1 MKKIFVLLL
10 IMFSPIDLFAQSL
23 GTNNCFNADRY
34 KFREDILYPEI
45 EIKIRGQW
53 ETFRLLDEI
62 ADLFQYKCEEI
73 ELNGYGSKELVI
85 RWSNSLYGSGGG
97 TTTKGVQIWDLDS
110 GIRLLNEIVSCS
122 EESFPRDGA
131 SYYFMECKKQIEFIN
146 QTIKIYKKVCEIEGA
161 HSKDIQKPTSNC
173 KLTIYDEGEYVF
185 VNEKLEK
192 NKKK

>member
-10 IMFSPIDLFAQSL
+10 ILFSPIDLLAQSL

-45 EIKIRGQW
+45 EIKVRGKW

-62 ADLFQYKCEEI
+62 ADLFQYECEEI

-85 RWSNSLYGSGGG
+85 RWSNALYGSGGG

-122 EESFPRDGA
+122 EEIFPRDGA
-131 SYYFMECKKQIEFIN
+131 SYYFVECKKQIELIN
-146 QTIKIYKKVCEIEGA
+146 QTIKIYKKVCETQGE
-161 HSKDIQKPTSNC
+161 HNNDIPEPTSNC

-192 NKKK
+192 K